1 MRLRQQFGPYLVS
14 TIKTVQHER
23 LFSDTQ
29 KFRCYAEHYET
40 CVFHDAKGDYRVEEH
55 MTYTPEDAK
64 RQHLFYSKKYSILQD
79 ATEALDHHIVKN
91 GYQRK
96 DLSGLWEWKKYLV
109 ISADGVC
116 EVESIVGNVITVK
129 GGE

>member
-1 MRLRQQFGPYLVS
+1 MRLRQQAGPYLVS

-23 LFSDTQ
+23 CSKTYILT
-29 KFRCYAEHYET
+29 EHYET
-40 CVFHDAKGDYRVEEH
+40 CVFHDDKGDYRVEEH
-55 MTYTPEDAK
+55 VAYTPEAAK
-64 RQHLFYSKKYSILQD
+64 RQHLFISQKYLSLQ
-79 ATEALDHHIVKN
+79 AASEAVANHIVDG
-91 GYQRK
+91 GYERQA
-96 DLSGLWEWKKYLV
+96 GGFWNWKKYLV

>member
-14 TIKTVQHER
+14 TIKTIQHER
-23 LFSDTQ
+23 RSWESSCLLSAT
-29 KFRCYAEHYET
+29 EHYET
-40 CVFHDAKGDYRVEEH
+40 VVFHDSKGDYRVEEH
-55 MTYTPEDAK
+55 VTHTPEDAK
-64 RQHLFYSKKYSILQD
+64 RQHLYVSRKYSILQD
-79 ATEALDHHIVKN
+79 ATEALDSHIVTN

-96 DLSGLWEWKKYLV
+96 SGVWEWKKYLV